1 MPHLYQDVVS
11 KIKWANKH
19 INDFRM
25 AAVAFGKTDPYGT
38 VVKTD
43 PQTQRRIYTITKV
56 TPIPPQLRLIAGDAI
71 QNLRSA
77 LDYLACGLVR
87 VTATEPSKNVSFPV
101 SESEPLTKEQRAS
114 FARQVKGMRQ
124 DAIDAIKAIKPYKGG
139 NDTLWRLHRLNVV
152 DKHRLL
158 MTAGASVA
166 VVNPGFHSELRDYLI
181 KGSIGGIVPEAAT
194 LLRDRFPLKVGD
206 TVSIDPK
213 EPGMNE
219 NPQFLLEIAFNEP
232 GIAEGEV
239 AFTVLKRVS
248 SLRPRDRRQPDAVHL
263 QIKTLRVLVRG
274 SGRVRR

>member
-1 MPHLYQDVVS
+1 MSVKDCYMPHLYEDVVS

-19 INDFRM
+19 IDDFRM

-43 PQTQRRIYTITKV
+43 PQTRKRIYTITKV

-87 VTATEPSKNVSFPV
+87 VTGTEPSKYVSFPV
-101 SESEPLTKEQRAS
+101 SEREPLTKEQRAS

-158 MTAGASVA
+158 MAAGTSVA

-213 EPGMNE
+213 EPDMNE

-239 AFTVLKRVS
+239 AFTVLKE
-248 SLRPRDRRQPDAVHL
+248 SLHCVQEIAGNLTRFMYR
-263 QIKTLRVLVRG
+263 
-274 SGRVRR
+274 